1 MSILVRILLSAVV
14 IIIGVATLI
23 YIHKT
28 DNLYDNIS
36 DGRKYRHDHCMINL
50 KEYDYVNY
58 IKNADWREKDKG
70 YTLRKPI
77 RVRSYSDNIEL
88 VVPAEQVLH

>member
-14 IIIGVATLI
+14 IIIGVAILS

-28 DNLYDNIS
+28 DELYDKIS
-36 DGRKYRHDHCMINL
+36 DGKKYRHDHCMINL
-50 KEYDYVNY
+50 KEYDYSNC
-58 IKNADWREKDKG
+58 IKNTDWREKDKG

-77 RVRSYSDNIEL
+77 HVRSYSDNIEF
-88 VVPAEQVLH
+88 VVDKKGF

>member
-1 MSILVRILLSAVV
+1 MSILIRILLSAV
-14 IIIGVATLI
+14 IIIIVVAILVYI
-23 YIHKT
+23 YKT
-28 DNLYDNIS
+28 DRLYDKIS

-50 KEYDYVNY
+50 KEYDYCNY

-88 VVPAEQVLH
+88 VVDKKGF